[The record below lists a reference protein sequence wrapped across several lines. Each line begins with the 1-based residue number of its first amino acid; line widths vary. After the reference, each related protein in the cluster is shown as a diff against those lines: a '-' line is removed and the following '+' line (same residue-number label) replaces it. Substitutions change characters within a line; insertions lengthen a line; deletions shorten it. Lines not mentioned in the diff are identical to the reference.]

1 MDFLDPVKT
10 KRRNQRLI
18 VGYVFLA
25 VLISLGTIVL
35 VYLSYG
41 FGLNKNGEVYQNGLI
56 YVASSPNNAN
66 IKLNSVNY
74 GTTNTSINTPA
85 GQYLL
90 KINKDGYRQWQRTIE
105 VDGASVQHFDY
116 PLLIPNK
123 LTSTTVASYTS
134 SPALGTQSPDRRWYL
149 IQNMNANGSFNEYDL
164 NTKPL
169 SKPTTL
175 TIPTGILTN
184 PNPTDTLKVIQ
195 WSTDNIHLLLEHST
209 VGGGEYILLDR
220 QNPANSSNLSKILSV
235 VPGSSAISLSD
246 NKYDQYYIY
255 NPGTKIL
262 YRATLSNITL
272 SKVLSGVLSYKTYG
286 SKMVLY
292 ASEEKVSAGTVAIRL
307 LDDKTN
313 YNLRTYSAGSNYYM
327 DMAQNNGNWFV
338 VTASTLDNRAF
349 VYENPEQTL
358 QQFPNMPLA
367 PVDIMKV
374 DGVNFVKFSADTTK
388 ILAENGFNIATYDDF
403 ANNSYTYTLPGTLDA
418 PQSNADWMDGDRLI
432 YVSGGVVNIIDYDGI
447 NLQKLVPGSAS
458 ILPVF
463 NVSFKYLYTIA
474 PTLDK
479 DKQPNTTLFQ
489 TPIRISADL

>member
-1 MDFLDPVKT
+1 MDFLDPLKT

-18 VGYVFLA
+18 VGYIFLA

-41 FGLNKNGEVYQNGLI
+41 FGLNKKGEVYQNGLI

-66 IKLNSVNY
+66 ITLNSVSY
-74 GTTNTSINTPA
+74 GPTNTSINTPA

-123 LTSTTVASYTS
+123 LTSSTLTSYVS
-134 SPALGTQSPDRRWYL
+134 SPTLSTLSPDKRWML
-149 IQNMNANGSFNEYDL
+149 VQNVNSIGVFNEYDL

-169 SKPTTL
+169 SKPITL

-184 PNPTDTLKVIQ
+184 PGPTDTLKVVQ
-195 WSTDNIHLLLEHST
+195 WSTDNIHVLLEHLT

-235 VPGSSAISLSD
+235 VPGSSAVSLSD
-246 NKYDQYYIY
+246 NKYDQYYVY
-255 NPGTKIL
+255 NPGTKII
-262 YRATLSNITL
+262 YRATLSNTTL

-286 SKMVLY
+286 SKMLLY

-313 YNLRTYSAGSNYYM
+313 YNLRTYVAGSNYFM

-338 VTASTLDNRAF
+338 VTASSQDNRAF

-374 DGVNFVKFSADTTK
+374 DGVNYVKFSTDTTK
-388 ILAENGFNIATYDDF
+388 ILASNGLNVATYDDF
-403 ANNSYTYTLPGTLDA
+403 ANNSYTYALPGTLDA
-418 PQSNADWMDGDRLI
+418 PQSNATWMDGDRLI
-432 YVSGGVVNIIDYDGI
+432 YISNGVVNMIDYDGI
-447 NLQKLVPGSAS
+447 NLQQLVPGSSS

-463 NVSFKYLYTIA
+463 NSSFKYLYTIA
-474 PTLDK
+474 PTLTK
-479 DKQPNTTLFQ
+479 DKLPNYSLIQ
-489 TPIRISADL
+489 TPIRVPADL

>member
-18 VGYVFLA
+18 IGYVFLA

-56 YVASSPNNAN
+56 YAASSPTNAN
-66 IKLNSVNY
+66 IYLNSVSY
-74 GTTNTSINTPA
+74 GNTNSRINIPA

-90 KINKDGYRQWQRTIE
+90 RINKDGYRQWQRTIE

-123 LTSTTVASYTS
+123 LSPVAVASYTS
-134 SPALGTQSPDRRWYL
+134 LPGIVTQSPDRRWYL
-149 IQNMNANGSFNEYDL
+149 IQNANTLGSFIEYDL
-164 NTKPL
+164 NNKTL
-169 SKPTTL
+169 SKPISL

-184 PNPTDTLKVIQ
+184 PSPADTLKVVQ
-195 WSTDNIHLLLEHST
+195 WSTDNIHVLLEHST
-209 VGGGEYILLDR
+209 AGGGEYVLLDR
-220 QNPANSSNLSKILSV
+220 QNPANSSNLSKALSV
-235 VPGSSAISLSD
+235 LPSSSTISLSD

-255 NPGTKIL
+255 NPDTKIL
-262 YRATLSNITL
+262 YRASLNNTTL
-272 SKVLSGVLSYKTYG
+272 SKVLSGVLAYKTYG

-292 ASEEKVSAGTVAIRL
+292 ASEEKVAASTVAIRL

-313 YNLRTYSAGSNYYM
+313 YNLRTYPVGSNYYM

-338 VTASTLDNRAF
+338 VTASTQDSRAF

-367 PVDIMKV
+367 PVDIMKI

-388 ILAENGFNIATYDDF
+388 ILAENGSSIATYDDF
-403 ANNSYTYTLPGTLDA
+403 ANNSYTYTLPGTLDS
-418 PQSNADWMDGDRLI
+418 PQANVNWMDGDRLI
-432 YVSGGVVNIIDYDGI
+432 YVSGGIVNIIDYDGI
-447 NLQKLVPGSAS
+447 NLQKLVSGNSS
-458 ILPVF
+458 ILPLF
-463 NVSFKYLYTIA
+463 NVSYKYLYTIA

-479 DKQPNTTLFQ
+479 DKQPNFSLFQ
-489 TPIRISADL
+489 TPIRVPADL